1 MKTRY
6 RVLTVNGVW
15 KLIASEKPIR
25 NLKTASAIAQEQV
38 IKVKMGTLID
48 QFKFWVR

>member
-6 RVLTVNGVW
+6 RVLTVDGMW
-15 KLIASEKPIR
+15 KVVASKKPIR
-25 NLKTASAIAQEQV
+25 NINIASQIAKEQV
-38 IKVKMGTLID
+38 IQVKIGTLID

>member
-1 MKTRY
+1 MKTKY
-6 RVLTVNGVW
+6 RVLTVDGVW

-25 NLKTASAIAQEQV
+25 NINTASAIAQEQV
-38 IKVKMGTLID
+38 VKVKVGTLID